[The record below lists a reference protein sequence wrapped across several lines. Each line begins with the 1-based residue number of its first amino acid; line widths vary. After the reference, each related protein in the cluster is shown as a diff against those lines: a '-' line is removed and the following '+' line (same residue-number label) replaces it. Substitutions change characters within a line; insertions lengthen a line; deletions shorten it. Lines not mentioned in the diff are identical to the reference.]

1 MKNIWLVIMCSVFM
15 FGSVQKVNALG
26 EKEQNRVNLEVELTN
41 NSDQSFEVELN
52 GKNYTITV
60 EDVPTIST
68 FTYTDITL
76 PSSFTKKV
84 CVENNGVLEGKASFT
99 GTSTS
104 TKGTVTNVT
113 GATLSGPL
121 ITGVSWQKNLLTS
134 NGGKWGVGQAIF
146 SYSFIVVGGS
156 ASLTLQLTAQT
167 NGKGVI
173 ALF

>member
-1 MKNIWLVIMCSVFM
+1 MCSAFL
-15 FGSVQKVNALG
+15 FGSVQKVNALEG
-26 EKEQNRVNLEVELTN
+26 KEENRVNLEVELID
-41 NSDQSFEVELN
+41 NSKQSFEVELN
-52 GKNYTITV
+52 GKDYTITV

-84 CVENNGVLEGKASFT
+84 CVENNGILEGKAFFT

-113 GATLSGPL
+113 GATLTGPL

-146 SYSFIVVGGS
+146 SYSFIVIGGS
-156 ASLTLQLTAQT
+156 TSMTLQLTAET